1 MHEILRKEHRVKDGV
16 DEVFLHIE
24 VTTEDDVFTK
34 AAWLSPADV
43 ASYIADESHIEVV
56 AGKLKNKAKI
66 QRPKQLLDE
75 SKAHD
80 MEVVRLN
87 NETASKNLEVET
99 VRLQAAQAELS
110 VENAKKAL

>member
-43 ASYIADESHIEVV
+43 ASYLADESHIEVV
-56 AGKLKNKAKI
+56 AGKLKNKAKNTTS
-66 QRPKQLLDE
+66 E
-75 SKAHD
+75 A
-80 MEVVRLN
+80 
-87 NETASKNLEVET
+87 TARRIKSS
-99 VRLQAAQAELS
+99 RHGS
-110 VENAKKAL
+110 C